1 MLNLQ
6 ECLRVVINNASSDV
20 RYSIANIGMQVTASY
35 FQLISSPLN
44 EQDLLQQMNMMDI
57 NAQFLHILIHR
68 MLFSEAISISDKKTI
83 NLLQ

>member
-1 MLNLQ
+1 MLHLQ
-6 ECLRVVINNASSDV
+6 ECLRIVINNASSDI

-35 FQLISSPLN
+35 FKLISSPLN
-44 EQDLLQQMNMMDI
+44 EQDLQQQMNMMDM

-68 MLFSEAISISDKKTI
+68 MLFSEVISISDKKTI

>member
-1 MLNLQ
+1 LHQISNHPQLYPHFTEDDSLREILRQIILNPFSLDQRSMLHLQ

-44 EQDLLQQMNMMDI
+44 EQDL
-57 NAQFLHILIHR
+57 
-68 MLFSEAISISDKKTI
+68 
-83 NLLQ
+83 